1 MFGMSGAVRDVGC
14 RAAGFPNLGR
24 RARGFPS
31 DAGGVSDFFFFLG
44 VGEGSGAG
52 RTAMRDHPRDL

>member
-1 MFGMSGAVRDVGC
+1 MFGMLGAVRDVGC

-31 DAGGVSDFFFFLG
+31 DAGGVSDFFSALG
-44 VGEGSGAG
+44 RG
-52 RTAMRDHPRDL
+52 RGQDAPR

>member
-1 MFGMSGAVRDVGC
+1 MFGMLGAVRDVGC

-31 DAGGVSDFFFFLG
+31 DAGGVSDFFFFSALG
-44 VGEGSGAG
+44 RG
-52 RTAMRDHPRDL
+52 RGQDAPR